1 MEANK
6 EQEVQTLSISDGVDS
21 ATLTSIRNGWK
32 VELNVPG
39 GESENKQRLL
49 EASAQAIALNSGGR
63 LEYWIEGQ
71 TTIQIKFLLPL
82 GTLRAE
88 ISGVLHGLS
97 P

>member
-6 EQEVQTLSISDGVDS
+6 EHEVQTLSISDGVDS

-63 LEYWIEGQ
+63 LEYWIEGA
-71 TTIQIKFLLPL
+71 TDHSEFLLPL